1 MTHDKEEYLLIWKN
15 IHNILWNHG
24 SYTRVWLLVVFFFL
38 SLYEYIG
45 KRKTNK
51 NRRIGIPNV
60 NSESL
65 KSVIT
70 SYLFFTMLFQITKIF
85 LNESNFYFENKC
97 NKKENN
103 FL

>member
-1 MTHDKEEYLLIWKN
+1 M
-15 IHNILWNHG
+15 
-24 SYTRVWLLVVFFFL
+24 
-38 SLYEYIG
+38 
-45 KRKTNK
+45 
-51 NRRIGIPNV
+51 

-97 NKKENN
+97 NKKS
-103 FL
+103 FLAVLDLHCFARAFSSCGEQGYSSLQYAGFSLQWLLVVEHRL